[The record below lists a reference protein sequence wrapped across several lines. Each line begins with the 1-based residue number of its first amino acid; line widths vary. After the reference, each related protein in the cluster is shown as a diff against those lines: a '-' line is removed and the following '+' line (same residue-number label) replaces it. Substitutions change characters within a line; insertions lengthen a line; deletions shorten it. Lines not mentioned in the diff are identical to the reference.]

1 MEEKNKHRRLRR
13 GILLPIIAFILVVAA
28 SAAAVK
34 LILGPSIGTANTN
47 APASGTSS
55 QDMSSSSQALYG
67 TSSAAS
73 LTSESSSQSSVV
85 SSSSSKA
92 SSAASSAVSAAK
104 GDTGS
109 FADAVFIGDSLTSG
123 IRDYNIAKTDGVL
136 ASNGMTTRSALTAQ
150 VSVTS
155 GGSLSV
161 PDAVTSIKPARIYLL
176 LGANEIQGA
185 TGTQGFVN
193 NYGKLVDTLKT
204 AVPQAKIYIQ
214 SIFPVTDT
222 YAQSTGVTN
231 DQITSLNQALQQLST
246 QKGATYLDVA
256 SVFKASDGSMDSAY
270 AATGYN
276 IKKSAYTQWMNY
288 LAAHE

>member
-1 MEEKNKHRRLRR
+1 MEEKSGHRRLRR

-67 TSSAAS
+67 TSSATSSAS
-73 LTSESSSQSSVV
+73 EASSQSSAV
-85 SSSSSKA
+85 STSSSKT
-92 SSAASSAVSAAK
+92 SSAVSAAN
-104 GDTGS
+104 GDTSS
-109 FADAVFIGDSLTSG
+109 FANAVFIGDSLTSG

-136 ASNGMTTRSALTAQ
+136 AANGMTTRSALTSK

-155 GGSLSV
+155 GSSLSV
-161 PDAVTSIKPARIYLL
+161 PDAVTSIKPVKIYLL
-176 LGANEIQGA
+176 LGANEIQGT

-193 NYGKLVDTLKT
+193 NYGKLVDALKT
-204 AVPQAKIYIQ
+204 ADPQAKIYIQ
-214 SIFPVTDT
+214 SIFPVTAA

-231 DQITSLNQALQQLST
+231 DQINSFNQALQQLST

-256 SVFKASDGSMDSAY
+256 SVFKGSDGSMDSTY

-276 IKKSAYTQWMNY
+276 IKKSAYTQWLNY